1 MPSVKELLRVCL
13 VQKLAGLRLV
23 RQFLTRSFESFI
35 DNGDDGDRDAG
46 DRETLFILDFPRRE
60 EKSLSEMRSKSGGL
74 KRKFEEM
81 KTNIKIKDRF

>member
-35 DNGDDGDRDAG
+35 DNGDDGHRDAG

-60 EKSLSEMRSKSGGL
+60 EKSLSEMRSKSRGL
-74 KRKFEEM
+74 KRKFEE
-81 KTNIKIKDRF
+81 